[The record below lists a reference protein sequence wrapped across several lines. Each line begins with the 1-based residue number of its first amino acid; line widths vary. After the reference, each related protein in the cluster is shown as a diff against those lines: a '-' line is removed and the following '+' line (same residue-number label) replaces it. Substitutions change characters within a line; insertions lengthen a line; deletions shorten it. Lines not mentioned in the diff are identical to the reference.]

1 MVAIILTAVLFT
13 TLFTITLSINA
24 SYETSIFRQ
33 LGGKN
38 HGTFKE
44 VSDDK
49 LDILKENKHIKEYGE
64 RRVAG
69 ICADTPFTKQSAEI
83 SYMDVNC
90 AKWSFVELKEGRMPE
105 AFNEVIMDTE
115 ALRLL
120 GKEPILGDEIE
131 ISFNINGLTE
141 ESAKVSDSFVL
152 VGYWD

>member
-1 MVAIILTAVLFT
+1 MKVNNKKCVRKIAKRCLLANKRRNVITMVAIILTAVLFT

-64 RRVAG
+64 RRVVG
-69 ICADTPFTKQSAEI
+69 I
-83 SYMDVNC
+83 
-90 AKWSFVELKEGRMPE
+90 
-105 AFNEVIMDTE
+105 
-115 ALRLL
+115 
-120 GKEPILGDEIE
+120 
-131 ISFNINGLTE
+131 
-141 ESAKVSDSFVL
+141 
-152 VGYWD
+152 